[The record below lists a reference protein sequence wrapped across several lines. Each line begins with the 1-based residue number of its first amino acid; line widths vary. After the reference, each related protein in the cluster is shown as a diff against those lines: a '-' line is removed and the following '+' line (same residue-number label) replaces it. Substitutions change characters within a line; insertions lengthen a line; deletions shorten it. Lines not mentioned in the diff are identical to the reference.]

1 MISWMKS
8 IKRCCWLLQAHMS
21 EQNVAYYCKPATVLR
36 LHWTRKPKQS
46 EHDGQWCCWAILLSA
61 YGIWS
66 LLKFTK
72 NSICHCSL
80 RIRKTII
87 QHNGPYMIERKI
99 YYFEILPSIV
109 QRSYWWQCR
118 IQQSFPQAK
127 MYDSDKYFGLLRH
140 HRPPL
145 L

>member
-80 RIRKTII
+80 RIRKTVI
-87 QHNGPYMIERKI
+87 QHNGPYMIERKM

-109 QRSYWWQCR
+109 QRSYWWPCR
-118 IQQSFPQAK
+118 IQRSFLQAK
-127 MYDSDKYFGLLRH
+127 MYDSDIYFGLLRH